1 MGKVGDSWRCI
12 WERGWLKRREKKKEK
27 QKGRKK
33 KTKKREGRGKNK
45 KRKWGIAVTRQ
56 WEKKKVKNKE

>member
-33 KTKKREGRGKNK
+33 KKQRKEKEEGKIRRGNGALQLHNSG
-45 KRKWGIAVTRQ
+45 R
-56 WEKKKVKNKE
+56 KNKE

>member
-45 KRKWGIAVTRQ
+45 KRKWGIAVTR
-56 WEKKKVKNKE
+56 